1 MYVNE
6 IVQWHYVKTY
16 AYEKQSSKVQKM
28 VTPRSI
34 STFSNSTTTYK
45 TSDEKQKTFI
55 DDFVLVVVKGYLF

>member
-1 MYVNE
+1 
-6 IVQWHYVKTY
+6 
-16 AYEKQSSKVQKM
+16 M

>member
-1 MYVNE
+1 
-6 IVQWHYVKTY
+6 
-16 AYEKQSSKVQKM
+16 M

-45 TSDEKQKTFI
+45 PSDEKQKTFI